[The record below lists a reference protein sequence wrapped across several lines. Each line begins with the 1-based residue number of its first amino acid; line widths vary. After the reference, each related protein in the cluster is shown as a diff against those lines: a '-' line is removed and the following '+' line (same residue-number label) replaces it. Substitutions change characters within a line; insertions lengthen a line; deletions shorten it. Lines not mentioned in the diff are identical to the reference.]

1 MRVIRFLVALCC
13 LAAGAV
19 LGALNPGIVPID
31 LGVTVVGLPLGVA
44 LIAALL
50 AGILIGGLA
59 LTLSVVLPLRR
70 ALHASRQP
78 RAAAAVVSAPGD
90 IAPVDIAPVDI
101 RTHDLQRNV

>member
-31 LGVTVVGLPLGVA
+31 LGVTVIGLPLGVA
-44 LIAALL
+44 LIVALL
-50 AGILIGGLA
+50 AGILVGGLA

-70 ALHASRQP
+70 ALRQPREP
-78 RAAAAVVSAPGD
+78 RAAAVVDPAAVGSAS
-90 IAPVDIAPVDI
+90 VDTAA
-101 RTHDLQRNV
+101 HDLQRNI